1 MEHFASSTGIPMPYW
16 RLSAFYFF
24 YFAALGTLM
33 PYWGLYLKS
42 LGFDAFAIGSL
53 MAIIMAT
60 KVIAPN
66 VWGWLGDHLGR
77 RMLLVRL
84 ASLLALAFLL
94 LMLGAHGF
102 VQIALVMA
110 CYSFFWN
117 ASLPQFEAVVFNHLG
132 NDAECYS
139 RLRLWGSVGFIL
151 TVVMVGWLV
160 DRRGIEVVLPALV
173 VVFGGILLS
182 SLLVAD
188 DGRETHET
196 QPSILAVLKK
206 PHILAFFAA
215 VFLMQMSHGPYYG
228 FFSIYLQDYAYSK
241 SDIGLLWSIGV
252 IAEVLLFLFM
262 PRLLRRWRSAA
273 ILRVSLTLAALR
285 WLLIGWFPDQLPLL
299 VMAQLLHAASFGSF
313 HASAIHMVH
322 DYFRGRH
329 QGRGQA
335 LYASL
340 SFGAGGA
347 VGTFASG
354 MIWEQWGA
362 PLAYTMASATALL
375 GAWVVWRYVPAVRA
389 AVANINSA
397 P

>member
-1 MEHFASSTGIPMPYW
+1 MPYW

-33 PYWGLYLKS
+33 PYWGLYLQS

-66 VWGWLGDHLGR
+66 VWGWLGDHLGQ

-94 LMLGAHGF
+94 LMAGAHGF
-102 VQIALVMA
+102 VQVALVMA

-132 NDAECYS
+132 NDAERYS

-160 DRRGIEVVLPALV
+160 DRRGTEVVPPALV

-182 SLLVAD
+182 SLLVTD
-188 DGRETHET
+188 DGREIHET
-196 QPSILAVLKK
+196 QSSILAVLKK
-206 PHILAFFAA
+206 PHILAFFVA
-215 VFLMQMSHGPYYG
+215 VFLMQMSHGPYYA

-262 PRLLRRWRSAA
+262 HRLLQRWRSAA

-347 VGTFASG
+347 VGTFVSG

-375 GAWVVWRYVPAVRA
+375 GAWVVWRYIPAAGAEA
-389 AVANINSA
+389 APPDS
-397 P
+397 

>member
-1 MEHFASSTGIPMPYW
+1 MPYW

-33 PYWGLYLKS
+33 PYWGLYLQS

-53 MAIIMAT
+53 MAILMAT
-60 KVIAPN
+60 KVVAPN
-66 VWGWLGDHLGR
+66 IWGWLGDHLGH
-77 RMLLVRL
+77 RMMLVRL
-84 ASLLALAFLL
+84 ASALSLASLLAMF
-94 LMLGAHGF
+94 GVHGF
-102 VQIALVMA
+102 LAIALVMTF
-110 CYSFFWN
+110 YSFFWN

-132 NDAECYS
+132 QDAERYS

-160 DRRGIEVVLPALV
+160 DRQGTEVVLPALV
-173 VVFGGILLS
+173 TVFAGILFS
-182 SLLVAD
+182 SLLVG
-188 DGRETHET
+188 DGGGEIHEA

-206 PHILAFFAA
+206 PQVLAFFSA
-215 VFLMQMSHGPYYG
+215 VFLMQMSHGPYYA
-228 FFSIYLQDYAYSK
+228 FFSIYLQDYHYSK

-262 PRLLRRWRSAA
+262 HRLLRRWLPAA
-273 ILRVSLTLAALR
+273 ILRVSLVLAALR
-285 WLLIGWFPDQLPLL
+285 WLLIGWFPDEVPVLIL
-299 VMAQLLHAASFGSF
+299 AQLLHAASFGSF

-322 DYFRGRH
+322 EYFRGRH

-354 MIWEQWGA
+354 IIWEQWGA
-362 PLAYTMASATALL
+362 SLAYTMASATALL
-375 GAWVVWRYVPAVRA
+375 GAWVVWRHIPAGMVG
-389 AVANINSA
+389 VSITTEEET
-397 P
+397 

>member
-1 MEHFASSTGIPMPYW
+1 MPYW

-33 PYWGLYLKS
+33 PYWGLYLQS

-53 MAIIMAT
+53 MAILMAT
-60 KVIAPN
+60 KVVAPN
-66 VWGWLGDHLGR
+66 VWGWLGDHLGH

-84 ASLLALAFLL
+84 ASALSLVSLLAMF
-94 LMLGAHGF
+94 GASSYL
-102 VQIALVMA
+102 VIALVMTF
-110 CYSFFWN
+110 YSFFWN

-132 NDAECYS
+132 RDAERYS

-160 DRRGIEVVLPALV
+160 DRRGTEVVLPALV
-173 VVFGGILLS
+173 TVFAGILLS
-182 SLLVAD
+182 SLLVG
-188 DGRETHET
+188 DGAGEGHEP

-206 PHILAFFAA
+206 PHIVAFFAA
-215 VFLMQMSHGPYYG
+215 VFLMQMSHGPYYA
-228 FFSIYLQDYAYSK
+228 FFSIYLQDHHYSK

-262 PRLLRRWRSAA
+262 HRLLRRWRSAA
-273 ILRVSLTLAALR
+273 ILRISLVLAALR
-285 WLLIGWFPDQLPLL
+285 WLLIGWFPDQVPVL
-299 VMAQLLHAASFGSF
+299 VLAQLLHAASFGSF

-322 DYFRGRH
+322 EYFRGRH

-347 VGTFASG
+347 VGTFSSG
-354 MIWEQWGA
+354 LIWEQWGA

-375 GAWVVWRYVPAVRA
+375 GAWVVWRYIPAGRGQVPFPE
-389 AVANINSA
+389 S
-397 P
+397 

>member
-1 MEHFASSTGIPMPYW
+1 MPYW
-16 RLSAFYFF
+16 RLFAFYFF

-33 PYWGLYLKS
+33 PYWGLYLQS
-42 LGFDAFAIGSL
+42 IGFDAFAIGSL

-60 KVIAPN
+60 KVLAPN
-66 VWGWLGDHLGR
+66 VWGWLGDHLGH

-84 ASLLALAFLL
+84 ASLLSLL
-94 LMLGAHGF
+94 SLLGMFGASGF

-110 CYSFFWN
+110 FFSFFWN
-117 ASLPQFEAVVFNHLG
+117 ASLPQFEAVVFNYLG
-132 NDAECYS
+132 SDADRYS

-160 DRRGIEVVLPALV
+160 DRRGTELVLPALV
-173 VVFGGILLS
+173 VVFGGILFS

-188 DGRETHET
+188 QGGEVQGV

-206 PHILAFFAA
+206 THILAFFSA
-215 VFLMQMSHGPYYG
+215 VFLMQMSHGPYYA
-228 FFSIYLQDYAYSK
+228 FFSIYLQDHDYSK
-241 SDIGLLWSIGV
+241 SDIGLLWSLGV

-262 PRLLRRWRSAA
+262 HRLLRRWPSAV
-273 ILRVSLTLAALR
+273 ILLVSLTLAALR

-299 VMAQLLHAASFGSF
+299 VLAQLLHAASFGSF

-322 DYFRGRH
+322 EYFRGRH

-347 VGTFASG
+347 VGTFISG
-354 MIWEQWGA
+354 AIWEQWGA
-362 PLAYTMASATALL
+362 SLAYTMASATALL
-375 GAWVVWRYVPAVRA
+375 GAWVVWRYIPAGRA
-389 AVANINSA
+389 TASLPEIRS
-397 P
+397 

>member
-1 MEHFASSTGIPMPYW
+1 MPYW

-33 PYWGLYLKS
+33 PYWGLYLQS

-60 KVIAPN
+60 KVVAPN
-66 VWGWLGDHLGR
+66 VWGWLGDHLGH

-84 ASLLALAFLL
+84 ASLLSLISLL
-94 LMLGAHGF
+94 GMFGANGF
-102 VQIALVMA
+102 VQIALVMVF
-110 CYSFFWN
+110 YSFFWN

-132 NDAECYS
+132 NDADRYS

-151 TVVMVGWLV
+151 TVIMVGWLV
-160 DRRGIEVVLPALV
+160 DRRGTEVVLPALV
-173 VVFGGILLS
+173 AVFGGILLS

-188 DGRETHET
+188 QGREAQEV
-196 QPSILAVLKK
+196 QPSILAVLKE
-206 PHILAFFAA
+206 PHILAFFTA
-215 VFLMQMSHGPYYG
+215 VFLMQMSHGPYYA
-228 FFSIYLQDYAYSK
+228 FFSIYLQEYDYSK
-241 SDIGLLWSIGV
+241 SDIGLLWSMGV

-262 PRLLRRWRSAA
+262 HRLLRRWRSAA
-273 ILRVSLTLAALR
+273 ILRISLMLAALR
-285 WLLIGWFPDQLPLL
+285 WLLIGWFPDQVPVL
-299 VMAQLLHAASFGSF
+299 VVAQLLHAASFGSF

-322 DYFRGRH
+322 EYFRGRH

-347 VGTFASG
+347 LGTFISG

-362 PLAYTMASATALL
+362 PFAYTMASATALL
-375 GAWVVWRYVPAVRA
+375 GAWVVWRYIPVGRADTSPPAT
-389 AVANINSA
+389 
-397 P
+397 

>member
-1 MEHFASSTGIPMPYW
+1 MPYW

-33 PYWGLYLKS
+33 PYWGLYLQAM
-42 LGFDAFAIGSL
+42 GFDAFSIGSL

-60 KVIAPN
+60 KVVAPN
-66 VWGWLGDHLGR
+66 VWGWLGDNLGH

-84 ASLLALAFLL
+84 ASLLALVSLLGMFAAQGFLQ
-94 LMLGAHGF
+94 
-102 VQIALVMA
+102 VALVMA
-110 CYSFFWN
+110 FYSFFWN

-132 NDAECYS
+132 NDAARYS

-160 DRRGIEVVLPALV
+160 DRRGTAVVLPALIT
-173 VVFGGILLS
+173 VFGGILLS
-182 SLLVAD
+182 SLLVKE
-188 DGRETHET
+188 DGHEAHEA

-215 VFLMQMSHGPYYG
+215 VFLMQMSHGPYYA

-262 PRLLRRWRSAA
+262 HRLLRRWRSAA
-273 ILRVSLTLAALR
+273 ILRVSLMLAALR
-285 WLLIGWFPDQLPLL
+285 WLLIGWFPEVVPVL
-299 VMAQLLHAASFGSF
+299 VVAQLLHAASFGSF

-347 VGTFASG
+347 LGTFISG
-354 MIWEQWGA
+354 VIWEQWGA

-375 GAWVVWRYVPAVRA
+375 GAWVVWRHIPVGKVEEASPA
-389 AVANINSA
+389 N
-397 P
+397 